1 VKNYN
6 IIMSQNY
13 RLNKVGY
20 INRNK
25 KISFKFNGKKYFG
38 FEGDTLASALLANGI
53 HLVGRSFKYHRP
65 RGFIGAG
72 VDEPNA
78 KVQLYTGAKTEPNAT
93 ATEIELVEGLVA
105 KSQNC
110 FPSVSFDFGAINN
123 FLYKFFPAGF
133 YYKTF
138 MWPKN
143 FWHKIYEPIIRKA
156 AGLGVAPLK
165 PDPDRYEHKFEYC
178 DVLVIGSGPSGLA
191 SALAAAK
198 NGARVILAEDKP
210 RFGGS
215 LLTDEVT
222 IGNKKGKDWADE
234 AIEELKSMPNVIVK
248 NRSQVFGY
256 YDHNMMVMLER
267 IKDHIE
273 SPSKYTPRQKM
284 WYIRSKEVV
293 ASTGSIERPLV
304 FGNNDRPGI
313 MLASAAKEYLRVYG
327 VLVGKK
333 PIIFTNNDSAY
344 DTAIDFKKNGINP
357 VVIDVRENSESSV
370 IKEAKNLKI
379 DIRFSHAIAN
389 TKGYLRVSSATIG
402 KLNKNKSNY
411 ENLENISC
419 DCICVSGNW
428 TPTVHL
434 VSQSGNKLK
443 FDEAINAFIPNL
455 SCQNESTVGAANGS
469 FTLKKSLEEGFK
481 KGFEISNKITK
492 KNMKSTIPISNERSN
507 NNHHNKF
514 WCMPL
519 PKNKNYKRCVDFQND
534 VYVSDIELAIR
545 EGFRSIEHVKRY
557 TTLGMATDQGKTSN
571 LNGLQLVSNIEK
583 KIIPE
588 VGHTTFR
595 PPYSPVTIG
604 AVVGREVGK
613 HYRPTRKSPLH
624 LWHEKNNAVFVDAG
638 LWLRPRYY
646 KQGKETLQEAAKR
659 EASNVR
665 NNVGICDVTSLGKID
680 IKGSDAAEF
689 LNRVYTNA
697 WMKLPIGKAR
707 YGVMLREDG
716 IVFDDGTT
724 TRISE
729 NHYHM
734 TTTTAQAVNVLAHL
748 EYYLQAVWPELDVNV
763 VSTTEQWTGA
773 ALAGPNSRNLLGKLF
788 PNTDVSNEALPFM
801 GFIEA
806 DLFGVPARIFRISF
820 SGELAYEI
828 NVESGYGVFMW
839 EKIMELGKEM
849 DIEPYGTEAL
859 STLRIEMGHVAGS
872 EIDGRT
878 IPSDL
883 SLDGMVSKKKDFI
896 GKRSLSRTAFME
908 DGREKIVGLVP
919 LDKKTMIPEGSHL
932 VVDGN
937 ASLPNPKLGHV
948 SASCWSVEYNNPFS
962 LAIIKDGK
970 KKIGKKLYAL
980 SPLKNKS
987 IPVEIVSSHY
997 VDPKGE
1003 RVRS

>member
-1 VKNYN
+1 
-6 IIMSQNY
+6 MSQNF
-13 RLNKVGY
+13 RLDKDGY
-20 INRNK
+20 INRDK

-38 FEGDTLASALLANGI
+38 YEGDTLASALLANGI

-65 RGFIGAG
+65 RGFTGAG
-72 VDEPNA
+72 VEEPNA
-78 KVQLYTGAKTEPNAT
+78 HVQLYSGAKTEPNAI
-93 ATEIELVEGLVA
+93 ATTVELVEGLVA
-105 KSQNC
+105 TSQNC
-110 FPSVSFDFGAINN
+110 WPSVSFDFGAINN
-123 FLYKFFPAGF
+123 LLNKFFPAGF

-143 FWHKIYEPIIRKA
+143 FWYKIYEPIIRKA
-156 AGLGVAPLK
+156 AGLGIAPLK

-178 DVLVIGSGPSGLA
+178 DVLITGSGPAGLA
-191 SALAAAK
+191 GALAAAK
-198 NGARVILAEDKP
+198 NGVRVILAEDKP

-215 LLTDEVT
+215 LLTDEVS
-222 IGNKKGKDWADE
+222 IGNKKGKDWANE
-234 AIEELKSMPNVIVK
+234 TILQLKSMPNVIIK
-248 NRSQVFGY
+248 NRSQIFGY

-267 IKDHIE
+267 TRDHIE
-273 SPSKYTPRQKM
+273 KPAEFTPRQRL
-284 WYIRSKEVV
+284 WYIRAKEVIV
-293 ASTGSIERPLV
+293 STGSIERPLV

-313 MLASAAKEYLRVYG
+313 MLASAAKEYMKVYG

-344 DTAIDFKKNGINP
+344 DVAIEFKKNKINP
-357 VVIDVRENSESSV
+357 LVVDVRTNSESSV
-370 IKEAKNLKI
+370 VKEAKNLNI
-379 DIRFSHAIAN
+379 DIKFSHGVVNA
-389 TKGYLRVSSATIG
+389 KGYLRVNSATIG
-402 KLNKNKSNY
+402 KLNSEKSGY
-411 ENLENISC
+411 ENLENIFC

-434 VSQSGNKLK
+434 SSQSGNKLR
-443 FDEAINAFIPNL
+443 FDEKVNAFIPNQPR
-455 SCQNESTVGAANGS
+455 QNESTIGSANGS
-469 FTLKKSLEEGFK
+469 FTLKKSLEDGFNT
-481 KGFEISNKITK
+481 GYELSNKITG
-492 KNMKSTIPISNERSN
+492 KNTKSVIPTSNERN
-507 NNHHNKF
+507 YAQHDKF

-519 PKNKNYKRCVDFQND
+519 PKNKHYKRCVDFQND
-534 VYVSDIELAIR
+534 VYVSDIELAVR

-571 LNGLQLVSNIEK
+571 LNGLQLVSNIEN
-583 KIIPE
+583 KIVPE

-595 PPYSPVTIG
+595 PPYTPVTIG
-604 AVVGREVGK
+604 AIVGREVGK
-613 HYRPTRKSPLH
+613 HYRPTRKSPMH
-624 LWHEKNNAVFVDAG
+624 EWHEKNNAVFVDAG

-646 KQGKETLQEAAKR
+646 KQDNETLMEASKR
-659 EASNVR
+659 EAANVR

-680 IKGSDAAEF
+680 IKGTDSAEF

-729 NHYHM
+729 NHFHM

-748 EYYLQAVWPELDVNV
+748 EYYLQVVWPELAVNV
-763 VSTTEQWTGA
+763 LSTTEQWAGA
-773 ALAGPNSRNLLGKLF
+773 ALAGPNSRNLLSKLF
-788 PNTDVSNEALPFM
+788 SEIDVSNEGIPFM
-801 GFIEA
+801 GYKES

-828 NVESGYGVFMW
+828 NVESGYGIFMW

-849 DIEPYGTEAL
+849 NIEPYGTEAL

-872 EIDGRT
+872 EIDGRV
-878 IPSDL
+878 ISSDL
-883 SLDGMVSKKKDFI
+883 SLEGMLSKKKDFI
-896 GKRSLSRTAFME
+896 GKRSLNREAFLNPN
-908 DGREKIVGLVP
+908 REKIVGVIP
-919 LDKKTMIPEGSHL
+919 LDKKSMIPEGSHL
-932 VVDGN
+932 VSDSK
-937 ASLPNPKLGHV
+937 ASLPNLKLGHV

-962 LAIIKDGK
+962 LAILKDGK
-970 KKIGKKLYAL
+970 KKIGEKLYAV
-980 SPLKNKS
+980 SPLKDKS
-987 IPVEIVSSHY
+987 IEVEIVSSHY

>member
-1 VKNYN
+1 MTQK
-6 IIMSQNY
+6 Y
-13 RLNKVGY
+13 RLDKGGY
-20 INRNK
+20 IKRDK

-38 FEGDTLASALLANGI
+38 YQGDTLASALLANGV

-78 KVQLYTGAKTEPNAT
+78 KVQLYSGAKTEPNAV
-93 ATEIELVEGLVA
+93 ATEVELVEGLVA

-123 FLYKFFPAGF
+123 YLHKFFPAGF

-143 FWHKIYEPIIRKA
+143 FWYKIYEPVIRKA

-165 PDPDRYEHKFEYC
+165 PDPDRYEHKYEYC

-191 SALAAAK
+191 SALSAAK
-198 NGARVILAEDKP
+198 NGARVILAEDKT
-210 RFGGS
+210 RLGGS

-222 IGNKKGKDWADE
+222 VGNKKGKDWADE
-234 AIEELKSMPNVIVK
+234 TIQQLKSMPNVIVK

-256 YDHNMMVMLER
+256 YDHNMMVMFER
-267 IKDHIE
+267 TKDHIE
-273 SPSKYTPRQKM
+273 SPSKYKPRQRL
-284 WYIRSKEVV
+284 WYIRAKEVI

-313 MLASAAKEYLRVYG
+313 MLASAAKEYLKIYG
-327 VLVGKK
+327 VLIGKK

-344 DTAIDFKKNGINP
+344 DIAIDFKKNGITP
-357 VVIDVRENSESSV
+357 IVIDIRDNSNGAAV
-370 IKEAKNLKI
+370 KEAKSLNI
-379 DIRFSHAIAN
+379 DIRFSHAISN
-389 TKGYLRVSSATIG
+389 TNGYLRVNSATIG
-402 KLNKNKSNY
+402 KLNEKKTDY
-411 ENLENISC
+411 EKLEDISC
-419 DCICVSGNW
+419 DSICISGNW

-434 VSQSGNKLK
+434 ASQSGNKLK
-443 FDEAINAFIPNL
+443 FDERINAFIPNK
-455 SCQNESTVGAANGS
+455 SKQNEITVGSANGS
-469 FTLKKSLEEGFK
+469 FTLKKSLEEGFN

-492 KNMKSTIPISNERSN
+492 KNIKSTIPSSNERLKDEHS
-507 NNHHNKF
+507 KF

-583 KIIPE
+583 KIVPE

-595 PPYSPVTIG
+595 PPYTPVTIG
-604 AVVGREVGK
+604 AIVGREVGK
-613 HYRPTRKSPLH
+613 HYRATRKSPMH

-646 KQGKETLQEAAKR
+646 KQGSETLQEAAKR
-659 EASNVR
+659 EATNVR
-665 NNVGICDVTSLGKID
+665 NNVGLCDVTSLGKID
-680 IKGSDAAEF
+680 IKGKDSAEF

-729 NHYHM
+729 NHFHM

-748 EYYLQAVWPELDVNV
+748 EYYLQVVWPELEVNV
-763 VSTTEQWTGA
+763 LSTTEQWVGA
-773 ALAGPNSRNLLGKLF
+773 ALAGPNSRNLLAKLF
-788 PNTDVSNEALPFM
+788 PNKDVSNETLPFM
-801 GFIEA
+801 GYTEG

-839 EKIMELGKEM
+839 EKIMEIGKEM

-883 SLDGMVSKKKDFI
+883 SLDGMLSKKKDFI
-896 GKRSLSRTAFME
+896 GKRSLSRQAFIE
-908 DGREKIVGLVP
+908 TTREKIVGVIP

-932 VVDGN
+932 VLDSN
-937 ASLPNPKLGHV
+937 ASLPNPKLGHI

-962 LAIIKDGK
+962 LAILKDGK
-970 KKIGKKLYAL
+970 KKIGEKLYAL

>member
-1 VKNYN
+1 
-6 IIMSQNY
+6 MSQTF
-13 RLNKVGY
+13 RLEKVGY
-20 INRNK
+20 INRDK

-38 FEGDTLASALLANGI
+38 YKGDTLASALLANGV

-65 RGFIGAG
+65 RGFIGSG
-72 VDEPNA
+72 VEEPNA
-78 KVQLYTGAKTEPNAT
+78 QVQLYSGAKTDPNAI
-93 ATEIELVEGLVA
+93 ATTIELVEGLVA

-110 FPSVSFDFGAINN
+110 WPSVFFDFGAINN
-123 FLYKFFPAGF
+123 FLSKFFPAGF

-143 FWHKIYEPIIRKA
+143 FWHKVYEPIIRKA
-156 AGLGVAPLK
+156 AGLGVAPLE

-178 DVLVIGSGPSGLA
+178 DILVAGSGPSGLA

-234 AIEELKSMPNVIVK
+234 IISELKTMPNVIVK
-248 NRSQVFGY
+248 NRAQVFGY
-256 YDHNMMVMLER
+256 YDHNMLVMFER
-267 IKDHIE
+267 TKDHIE
-273 SPSKYTPRQKM
+273 KPTKFTPRQRL
-284 WYIRSKEVV
+284 WYIRAKEVII
-293 ASTGSIERPLV
+293 STGSIERPLV

-313 MLASAAKEYLRVYG
+313 MLASAAKEYMKVYG
-327 VLVGKK
+327 VIVGKK
-333 PIIFTNNDSAY
+333 PIIFTNNDSGY
-344 DTAIDFKKNGINP
+344 DTAINFKKNGINP
-357 VVIDVRENSESSV
+357 LVLDTRLNSESSV
-370 IKEAKNLKI
+370 VQEAKNLNI
-379 DIRFSHAIAN
+379 DIKFSYGVVNA
-389 TKGYLRVSSATIG
+389 KGYRKVNEAIIG
-402 KLNKNKSNY
+402 KLNKEKSGY
-411 ENLENISC
+411 ESLETVAC

-434 VSQSGNKLK
+434 TSQSGNKLK
-443 FDEAINAFIPNL
+443 FDEKVNAFIPDQ
-455 SCQNESTVGAANGS
+455 SRQNETTIGSANGS
-469 FTLKKSLEEGFK
+469 FTLKNTLEEGFD
-481 KGFEISNKITK
+481 KGNNLSKKITGK
-492 KNMKSTIPISNERSN
+492 DLKTLAPTCNERDYGKRD
-507 NNHHNKF
+507 KF

-534 VYVSDIELAIR
+534 VYVSDIELAVR

-557 TTLGMATDQGKTSN
+557 TTLGMATDQGRTSN
-571 LNGLQLVSNIEK
+571 LNGLQLVSNIEE

-595 PPYSPVTIG
+595 PPFTPVTIG
-604 AVVGREVGK
+604 AIVGREVGK
-613 HYRPTRKSPLH
+613 HYRPTRKSPMH
-624 LWHEKNNAVFVDAG
+624 EWHKSNNAIFVDAG

-646 KQGKETLQEAAKR
+646 KQDNETLAEAAKR
-659 EASNVR
+659 EAINVR
-665 NNVGICDVTSLGKID
+665 KNVGVCDVTSLGKID
-680 IKGSDAAEF
+680 IKGPDSAEF

-697 WMKLPIGKAR
+697 WMKLPVGKAR

-734 TTTTAQAVNVLAHL
+734 TTTTAQAANVLSHL
-748 EYYLQAVWPELDVNV
+748 EYYLQVVWPELNVNV
-763 VSTTEQWTGA
+763 LSTTEQWAGV
-773 ALAGPNSRNLLGKLF
+773 ALAGPNSRDLLNKLF
-788 PNTDVSNEALPFM
+788 PDVDVSNKNIPFM
-801 GFIEA
+801 GFKQA
-806 DLFGVPARIFRISF
+806 DLFGIPVRIFRISF
-820 SGELAYEI
+820 SGELAYEL
-828 NVESGYGVFMW
+828 NVESGYGMFMW

-849 DIEPYGTEAL
+849 NIEPYGTEAL

-872 EIDGRT
+872 EIDGRV
-878 IPSDL
+878 IASDL
-883 SLDGMVSKKKDFI
+883 SLDGMLSKKKDFI
-896 GKRSLSRTAFME
+896 GKRSLNRAAFLNPE
-908 DGREKIVGLVP
+908 REKIVGVVP

-932 VVDGN
+932 VSNKN
-937 ASLPNPKLGHV
+937 ATLPNPKLGHV

-962 LAIIKDGK
+962 LAVLKDGK
-970 KKIGKKLYAL
+970 KRIGQKLYAL

-987 IPVEIVSSHY
+987 IQVEIVSSHY